1 MAPPGDMEPGFPER
15 RSHRHHSKMPS
26 GSCAA
31 SHALALEV
39 PGCHLHHI
47 LQLKQITKARA
58 DSREGSQGP
67 SPSVGEEGS
76 MEAICRDS
84 VTYLRKWELGQI
96 QGTAS
101 P

>member
-1 MAPPGDMEPGFPER
+1 MVPPGDREPGFPER
-15 RSHRHHSKMPS
+15 LSHGHHSKTPS

-39 PGCHLHHI
+39 PGGHFCHI
-47 LQLKQITKARA
+47 LQLQQVTKARA

-67 SPSVGEEGS
+67 SASVGEEGS
-76 MEAICRDS
+76 MEAIFRDS

-96 QGTAS
+96 
-101 P
+101 